1 VSFAEGTEM
10 QAISDR
16 LDDKVQEIIDSP
28 GFRAEKA
35 DFQPHAKSL
44 WLAAEA
50 AGYSVAEL
58 KEACGGDI
66 ERYLLDQQ
74 KVMTDVE
81 TQSQIVDGSVAQ

>member
-1 VSFAEGTEM
+1 M
-10 QAISDR
+10 QTTSDW
-16 LDDKVQEIIDSP
+16 LNDKVQEIIESP

-35 DFQPHAKSL
+35 DFQPHAKAL
-44 WLAAEA
+44 WHAAEA

-74 KVMTDVE
+74 NVMTNVE
-81 TQSQIVDGSVAQ
+81 TQSQIDDGSVAQ